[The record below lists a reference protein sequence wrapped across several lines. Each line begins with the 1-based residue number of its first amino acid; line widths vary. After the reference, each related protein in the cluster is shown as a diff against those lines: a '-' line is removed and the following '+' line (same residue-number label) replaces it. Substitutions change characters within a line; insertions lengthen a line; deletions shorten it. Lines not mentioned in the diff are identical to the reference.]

1 MEFSAFGLVQVAAAV
16 FLGNLLTLV
25 VVKGFQALERDE
37 PKGFFKWMAYAVP
50 GLFALA
56 ALIGSA
62 R

>member
-1 MEFSAFGLVQVAAAV
+1 MLTAFGLVQVAAAV

-62 R
+62 H